1 MLLSARSEVE
11 SHRGSVSRVLERV
24 SREEGARR
32 RAVTLVPFVKSVLLV
47 STKYSA
53 AERVLVSGL
62 VVLGVFSL
70 T

>member
-1 MLLSARSEVE
+1 M
-11 SHRGSVSRVLERV
+11 SRVLERV

-32 RAVTLVPFVKSVLLV
+32 RRGVTLVPFKSVFLV